1 MFGTSLAAR
10 VVIKRSF
17 TTCLWKGHAHRS
29 NITFHFSISSFNFR
43 CCACTAAVLKRY
55 GLVVQSPPPFQAGN
69 RHFMTTPPPP
79 LWGGTAT
86 TLGGRLQGEGGTA
99 DLANKTSFLSFSRQG
114 NPLFISILL
123 KVPTNCLPHSP
134 LRLRW

>member
-1 MFGTSLAAR
+1 MAGTS
-10 VVIKRSF
+10 
-17 TTCLWKGHAHRS
+17 
-29 NITFHFSISSFNFR
+29 SSADR
-43 CCACTAAVLKRY
+43 
-55 GLVVQSPPPFQAGN
+55 PFDA
-69 RHFMTTPPPP
+69 